1 MPEETQDKQGQSDTA
16 ENAADKAAET
26 PQNTVTIADAGTLRK
41 KVTVAIPRER
51 IDEKF
56 DEMFGQLSQ
65 TAQVPGFRLGRAPRR
80 LLEKRFGKEVSEDVR
95 NAMVG
100 ESIGE
105 AIEKAELNTMG
116 EPDINLDE
124 ITLPESGELSFEFE
138 VDVAPEFELPE
149 LKGTK
154 IQKRTVKVTDKLVN
168 EHLEQWAQRYA
179 TFEATSGAA
188 AEGDLVTAD
197 ATISGEGISPL
208 EHKELTLRVAPG
220 QIEGLPLVDL
230 AEALSG
236 SKAGGTA
243 SLSLKV
249 PEAHPNEDWQGKE
262 LTVDLAISQVR
273 RRVLPKIDEAFARSA
288 GFDSVDQLRREV
300 SRNLEFRV
308 LAETQ
313 RAMRDQLRRY
323 LLDNTQLEL
332 PEATVKRYTIRFLQ
346 RRYVEL
352 LNMGIPKEQIEENIT
367 KLKAAASHQAQ
378 RDVKLLL
385 ILNKI
390 AEAENMDVG
399 DEEVNARIAE
409 MARQYDRRPER
420 FRQELEKD
428 GSLSAVKDALL
439 DEKVLDMLVEQ
450 AEVTEV
456 SDEVSDE
463 KDIKKTGTTAS
474 RASGKKAAGKKSS
487 KKRSS
492 KKS

>member
-154 IQKRTVKVTDKLVN
+154 IQKRTVKVTDKLVD

-188 AEGDLVTAD
+188 AEGDQVTAD

-323 LLDNTQLEL
+323 LLDNTQFEL

-352 LNMGIPKEQIEENIT
+352 LNMGIPKEQIEEC
-367 KLKAAASHQAQ
+367 Q
-378 RDVKLLL
+378 
-385 ILNKI
+385 
-390 AEAENMDVG
+390 
-399 DEEVNARIAE
+399 
-409 MARQYDRRPER
+409 
-420 FRQELEKD
+420 
-428 GSLSAVKDALL
+428 
-439 DEKVLDMLVEQ
+439 
-450 AEVTEV
+450 
-456 SDEVSDE
+456 
-463 KDIKKTGTTAS
+463 
-474 RASGKKAAGKKSS
+474 
-487 KKRSS
+487 
-492 KKS
+492 